1 MDGLLRVMQ
10 VVAKDFTPCEQALLP
25 VYDTITKAMDEFKS
39 GVSGRAGKFSFVLFV
54 EPLWG

>member
-25 VYDTITKAMDEFKS
+25 VYNTITKAMDDFKS
-39 GVSGRAGKFSFVLFV
+39 GVSGRMYHWLLGRIIKGEV
-54 EPLWG
+54 